1 MASRLLLFCCFC
13 LFQCQ
18 SSISQQSQKISQED
32 ESKAIIFIEN
42 FSKLLKEGD
51 VQKLK
56 SECIVSKED
65 LRLFLD
71 SEWKRKYNAAQRR
84 KINAK
89 FDESVEN
96 GWKEI
101 QRDDGFRSLGS
112 FVTNK
117 SIGSSEK
124 MVQPTLKNAIFSNIS
139 LTKSDQYNRES
150 GEISMAMLYYIHA
163 KVTTA
168 SEPIYS
174 YLMKF
179 PCVLTRSGKFKIVGY
194 VSSQLVKTD
203 INQK

>member
-1 MASRLLLFCCFC
+1 MASRLFLFCCFC
-13 LFQCQ
+13 FFQCQ
-18 SSISQQSQKISQED
+18 SSISQQSQIISKID
-32 ESKAIIFIEN
+32 ESKAVLFVEN
-42 FSKLLKEGD
+42 FSKLLNEGD
-51 VQKLK
+51 VQNLK

-84 KINAK
+84 KINNK
-89 FDESVEN
+89 FESSVEN

-124 MVQPTLKNAIFSNIS
+124 MIHPTLKNAIFSNIS

>member
-1 MASRLLLFCCFC
+1 MFLFCCFC
-13 LFQCQ
+13 FFQCQ
-18 SSISQQSQKISQED
+18 SSISQQSQIISKED
-32 ESKAIIFIEN
+32 ESKAILFVEN
-42 FSKLLKEGD
+42 FSKLLNEGD
-51 VQKLK
+51 VQNLK

-124 MVQPTLKNAIFSNIS
+124 MVHPTLKNAIFSNIS

-179 PCVLTRSGKFKIVGY
+179 PCVLTRSGKFKIVGV